1 MCKLIYNIIIMNIP
15 DNYINKYDILD
26 ITIFWEEVVKDAIK
40 DGVDKKI
47 INELESLSSEAKY
60 EIFNRLIS
68 GKNLWKK

>member
-1 MCKLIYNIIIMNIP
+1 MNIP
-15 DNYINKYDILD
+15 DNYTNKYDILD
-26 ITIFWEEVVKDAIK
+26 ITIFWEAVVKDVIK

-47 INELESLSSEAKY
+47 INELESLSDDAKY

>member
-1 MCKLIYNIIIMNIP
+1 MNIP
-15 DNYINKYDILD
+15 DNYTNKYDILD
-26 ITIFWEEVVKDAIK
+26 ITIFWEEVVKDVIK

-47 INELESLSSEAKY
+47 INELESLSREAKY

>member
-1 MCKLIYNIIIMNIP
+1 MNIP
-15 DNYINKYDILD
+15 DNYTNKYDILD
-26 ITIFWEEVVKDAIK
+26 ITIIWEKVVKDVIK